1 MKKYLTAILIL
12 CAIIV
17 GLYYLYDES
26 DKSVVTA
33 KRSFESVRTQVD
45 EQKAARDA
53 SSAQII
59 GLNKNVQDS
68 SAFLKAWMDQYDQT
82 RDFYDTI
89 ITQVADETNCAVIE
103 RKWNSDPV
111 DIRLGK
117 ADFDATC
124 FKGTVLGD
132 YRDIV
137 RFIGS
142 LETKLKLSA
151 VWKMDFSTGVTGV
164 VCSIEI
170 YLPNITPEGA
180 AK

>member
-1 MKKYLTAILIL
+1 MKKYFTAILIL
-12 CAIIV
+12 CAVVV

-26 DKSVVTA
+26 DRAVAEA
-33 KRSFESVRTQVD
+33 KRSFEAVRTQVD
-45 EQKAARDA
+45 AQKSARDA
-53 SSAQII
+53 TSAQII

-68 SAFLKAWMDQYDQT
+68 GAFLKAWMEEYDQT

-89 ITQVADETNCAVIE
+89 ITQIADETNCAVIE
-103 RKWNSDPV
+103 RKWNSEPV

-137 RFIGS
+137 RFIGG
-142 LETKLKLSA
+142 LETRLKLSA
-151 VWKMDFSTGVTGV
+151 IWKMEFTTGVTGV
-164 VCSIEI
+164 VCSIEV
-170 YLPNITPEGA
+170 YLPNISSEGS